1 MQLLFLIIIEECFI
15 LEVID
20 CLLSMI
26 IFLTQLLFL
35 SEDIFDN
42 GYKANIFLFG
52 HCYLGVG
59 L

>member
-1 MQLLFLIIIEECFI
+1 MQLLFLIITEECFI

-26 IFLTQLLFL
+26 IFLTLLFL
-35 SEDIFDN
+35 SEGIFDS